1 MKVYTK
7 TGDKGT
13 TALIGGTRVAKNNV
27 RLEAY
32 GGVDELNSHLG
43 MIRSYPIDGESV
55 KQLIEIQNVLFVVG
69 ANLATDTTVSNMQ
82 KKLPCTD
89 EDVAFLERAIDKM
102 DEELPPLQYFVLPG
116 GRPEV
121 SACHIAR
128 TVCRRVE
135 RRILDM
141 NREFEVDDAV
151 IKYINRLSDY
161 LFVLSRKVANDRGVR
176 EINWTPRHQ

>member
-1 MKVYTK
+1 MCGWNLKFKISMKVYTK

-69 ANLATDTTVSNMQ
+69 ANLATDTAVSNMQ

-89 EDVAFLERAIDKM
+89 EDVAFFGE
-102 DEELPPLQYFVLPG
+102 G
-116 GRPEV
+116 
-121 SACHIAR
+121 
-128 TVCRRVE
+128 
-135 RRILDM
+135 
-141 NREFEVDDAV
+141 
-151 IKYINRLSDY
+151 
-161 LFVLSRKVANDRGVR
+161 DR
-176 EINWTPRHQ
+176 

>member
-102 DEELPPLQYFVLPG
+102 DEELPPLQGLLQK
-116 GRPEV
+116 
-121 SACHIAR
+121 
-128 TVCRRVE
+128 E
-135 RRILDM
+135 RHHRSYRL
-141 NREFEVDDAV
+141 A
-151 IKYINRLSDY
+151 KY
-161 LFVLSRKVANDRGVR
+161 
-176 EINWTPRHQ
+176 

>member
-55 KQLIEIQNVLFVVG
+55 KQLIEIQNVMFVVG
-69 ANLATDTTVSNMQ
+69 ANLATDTAVSNMQ

-89 EDVAFLERAIDKM
+89 EDVAFLERAIYQLTSQKQ
-102 DEELPPLQYFVLPG
+102 LRLYFHNPPRSPPVQPDNPSRTSL
-116 GRPEV
+116 RRWE
-121 SACHIAR
+121 SATKQWHI
-128 TVCRRVE
+128 
-135 RRILDM
+135 
-141 NREFEVDDAV
+141 
-151 IKYINRLSDY
+151 S
-161 LFVLSRKVANDRGVR
+161 
-176 EINWTPRHQ
+176 

>member
-13 TALIGGTRVAKNNV
+13 TALIGGPRVAKNNG

-32 GGVDELNSHLG
+32 GGVDEMNSHL
-43 MIRSYPIDGESV
+43 DGESV
-55 KQLIEIQNVLFVVG
+55 KQLIEFQNVLFVVG

-135 RRILDM
+135 RRIIDM
-141 NREFEVDDAV
+141 SEEIEVEDV
-151 IKYINRLSDY
+151 IVRYVNRLSDY
-161 LFVLSRKVANDRGVR
+161 LFVLGRKLAKDCGLEEVKWVPGS
-176 EINWTPRHQ
+176 

>member
-55 KQLIEIQNVLFVVG
+55 KQLSPAGRF
-69 ANLATDTTVSNMQ
+69 
-82 KKLPCTD
+82 
-89 EDVAFLERAIDKM
+89 
-102 DEELPPLQYFVLPG
+102 LPG
-116 GRPEV
+116 IFLYLYF
-121 SACHIAR
+121 S
-128 TVCRRVE
+128 
-135 RRILDM
+135 
-141 NREFEVDDAV
+141 EFSCYRSTCQCG
-151 IKYINRLSDY
+151 I
-161 LFVLSRKVANDRGVR
+161 
-176 EINWTPRHQ
+176 

>member
-102 DEELPPLQYFVLPG
+102 RNCRHCNISCCRVDGRRYRLVILPVRFAVGWNG
-116 GRPEV
+116 GLL
-121 SACHIAR
+121 I
-128 TVCRRVE
+128 
-135 RRILDM
+135 
-141 NREFEVDDAV
+141 
-151 IKYINRLSDY
+151 
-161 LFVLSRKVANDRGVR
+161 
-176 EINWTPRHQ
+176 